1 MSETQENEGFPLD
14 LHCSILGRSPPRIS
28 WESTGDDFTWRS
40 PVYSEGL
47 RMAAISGGDRRG
59 SGIKRV
65 VQWDSPLM
73 IWRVNSRQFLKAIY
87 RAIPDKIESIFE
99 RITQELEN
107 TEQAATQ
114 GLTLVRALL
123 FQFVNNALLI
133 QYFAYLNAVLVFVKT
148 SKRQTQTTVE
158 AMSPADVPPEVI
170 EEAGEDLGTLLG
182 PVVETKIEVKQ
193 ILNRLEGLR

>member
-1 MSETQENEGFPLD
+1 MFP
-14 LHCSILGRSPPRIS
+14 
-28 WESTGDDFTWRS
+28 
-40 PVYSEGL
+40 
-47 RMAAISGGDRRG
+47 
-59 SGIKRV
+59 
-65 VQWDSPLM
+65 
-73 IWRVNSRQFLKAIY
+73 
-87 RAIPDKIESIFE
+87 
-99 RITQELEN
+99 
-107 TEQAATQ
+107 
-114 GLTLVRALL
+114 
-123 FQFVNNALLI
+123 FVNNALLI